1 MYHPLPEKYAFL
13 ALDGPGDDF
22 IKVKTQQQPGVN
34 SLLMIR
40 CSTDGLFLPM
50 RLFSN

>member
-13 ALDGPGDDF
+13 ALDGAGDDF
-22 IKVKTQQQPGVN
+22 INVKTQQPGVN
-34 SLLMIR
+34 APLMIR